1 MSRSYS
7 SSSVP
12 EEPSEPSGKGPTR
25 PGTNGKA
32 ISSLVLGIAAVFL
45 GLFCCGLGL
54 VIGVPAIVL
63 GRLARTEI
71 AASDWSPER
80 AAPRHETGM
89 VLGII
94 SCVMSIVLVV
104 LTLTGVIE
112 TPRKP

>member
-12 EEPSEPSGKGPTR
+12 EEPEGPSGDGPAR
-25 PGTNGKA
+25 QGTSGKA
-32 ISSLVLGIAAVFL
+32 ISSLVFGIAALFL

-54 VIGVPAIVL
+54 VMGVPAIVL
-63 GRLARTEI
+63 GRLARVEI
-71 AASDWSPER
+71 AASGGLQSGMR
-80 AAPRHETGM
+80 LATTGI

-94 SCVMSIVLVV
+94 SCLMSVVLVV

>member
-7 SSSVP
+7 SSSNP
-12 EEPSEPSGKGPTR
+12 EEPPGPSGKGPVR
-25 PGTNGKA
+25 AGTNGKA

-54 VIGVPAIVL
+54 VMGVPAIVV

-71 AASDWSPER
+71 AASGGLQGGMRLAS
-80 AAPRHETGM
+80 TGIA
-89 VLGII
+89 LGIL

-104 LTLTGVIE
+104 LTMTGVIE

>member
-12 EEPSEPSGKGPTR
+12 EEPEGPSGNGPVR
-25 PGTNGKA
+25 QGTSGKA

-54 VIGVPAIVL
+54 VMGVPAIVV
-63 GRLARTEI
+63 GRLARAEI
-71 AASDWSPER
+71 AASGGLQSGMR
-80 AAPRHETGM
+80 LASTGI

-94 SCVMSIVLVV
+94 SCVMSIVLIV
-104 LTLTGVIE
+104 LTLSGVIE

>member
-12 EEPSEPSGKGPTR
+12 EEPSEPSGKGPAR

-71 AASDWSPER
+71 AASGGVQSGLR
-80 AAPRHETGM
+80 LATTGM

-94 SCVMSIVLVV
+94 SCVMSVVLVV